1 MIYEYFSYLC
11 TRKHETGAALRATHP
26 CFPVR
31 KSTRNERK
39 VDFWYAKV
47 LKYFQITSF
56 FRLKL
61 MQLEKNRYKK
71 RNE

>member
-11 TRKHETGAALRATHP
+11 TR
-26 CFPVR
+26 
-31 KSTRNERK
+31 NECK
-39 VDFWYAKV
+39 MVFWYAKV

>member
-1 MIYEYFSYLC
+1 MYGFTNIFLIFAPENMKRAQLFELHALVFWC
-11 TRKHETGAALRATHP
+11 EKHP
-26 CFPVR
+26 K
-31 KSTRNERK
+31 KS
-39 VDFWYAKV
+39 DWYAKV